1 MSYSLMPLVTMSD
14 APPFRTAW
22 ITGGSTG
29 IGRALVLELVRRGC
43 HVAVSGR
50 AIESLQSLE
59 AEAQGLPGKVIS
71 LPLDV
76 ADRDATLRV
85 GEEAVRLLGDL
96 DLMVACAGTH
106 VPMKAD
112 NFSSSP
118 FRKLLDTNVMGTVHA
133 LEAVIPR
140 FVARKRGHVVV
151 VSSVAGYRGLPTAS
165 AYGASKAAL
174 INMSEALHIE
184 LKRHGVK
191 LQLVDPG
198 FVRTPLTDKNT
209 FPMPFLMPVEKAGRQ
224 FYEGLLTSRF
234 EITFPKR
241 FTWIMKLMRLLP
253 YALYLP
259 LTERATRGQK

>member
-1 MSYSLMPLVTMSD
+1 MTVST
-14 APPFRTAW
+14 PFRTAW

-29 IGRALVLELVRRGC
+29 IGRALVLELVRRGAR
-43 HVAVSGR
+43 VAVSGR
-50 AIESLQSLE
+50 SVESLQSLE
-59 AEAQGLPGKVIS
+59 AEARGLPGAVMS

-76 ADRDATLRV
+76 ADRAATLQA
-85 GEEAVRLLGDL
+85 GEEAMRLLGDL

-106 VPMKAD
+106 VPMKAN
-112 NFSSSP
+112 NFASAP
-118 FRKLLDTNVMGTVHA
+118 FRALLDINVMGTVHA

-140 FVARKRGHVVV
+140 FVARRRGHIAV
-151 VSSVAGYRGLPTAS
+151 VSSVAGYRGLPTAA

-184 LKRHGVK
+184 LARHGVT

-209 FPMPFLMPVEKAGRQ
+209 FTMPFLMPVEKAGRQ
-224 FYEGLLTSRF
+224 FYEGLLTKRF

-241 FTWIMKLMRLLP
+241 FTWLVKLMRLLP

-259 LTERATRGQK
+259 IVGTITRKQR

>member
-1 MSYSLMPLVTMSD
+1 MSNST
-14 APPFRTAW
+14 PFRTAW

-29 IGRALVLELVRRGC
+29 IGRALVLELVRRGA

-50 AIESLQSLE
+50 AIDSLQSLE
-59 AEAQGLPGKVIS
+59 AEAKDLPGKVIS

-85 GEEAVRLLGDL
+85 GEEAMRLLGDL

-106 VPMKAD
+106 VPMKAET
-112 NFSSSP
+112 FSSSP

-133 LEAVIPR
+133 LEAVVPR
-140 FVARKRGHVVV
+140 FIAQRRGHVVV

-191 LQLVDPG
+191 LQLVNPG

-224 FYEGLLTSRF
+224 LYEGLLTDRF

-241 FTWIMKLMRLLP
+241 FTWLMKLMRLLP

-259 LTERATRGQK
+259 ITERITRGQR

>member
-1 MSYSLMPLVTMSD
+1 MPSST
-14 APPFRTAW
+14 PFRTAW

-29 IGRALVLELVRRGC
+29 IGRALVLELVRRGA

-50 AIESLQSLE
+50 TINALQSLE
-59 AEAQGLPGKVIS
+59 AEAKDLPGKVIS

-85 GEEAVRLLGDL
+85 GAEAMRLLGDL

-106 VPMKAD
+106 VPMKAET
-112 NFSSSP
+112 FSSSP

-133 LEAVIPR
+133 LEAVVPR
-140 FVARKRGHVVV
+140 FIAQKRGHVVV

-198 FVRTPLTDKNT
+198 FVRTPLTDRNP
-209 FPMPFLMPVEKAGRQ
+209 FPMPFLMEVDDAVDAFVAG
-224 FYEGLLTSRF
+224 LASDRF
-234 EITFPKR
+234 EIVFPRR
-241 FTWIMKLMRLLP
+241 FGWLLRFLNMLP
-253 YALYLP
+253 YGLYFRIVRRM
-259 LTERATRGQK
+259 TGA